1 LSVRRTTA
9 ALTVFSAIA
18 VSAVGLAPAAAAAPG
33 EDSLASVLTAEPA
46 AFDDEASDYDIL
58 TAAVLAVLKAK
69 PDSKVTVLTDGAVE
83 LTAFLPTDG
92 AFGSLVESLTGTRSD
107 TEQATFDAVTG
118 LGIDTVETVLLYHVV
133 PGAAVDAGAVLDSDG
148 AALKTAAGPRVKVD
162 VRSDTNI
169 ALIDKDRNA
178 RNAQVVLEQTDINA
192 GNKQLAHGVDR
203 VLRPADLPAA

>member
-1 LSVRRTTA
+1 MSVRRKTA
-9 ALTVFSAIA
+9 ALAVFSAMA

-33 EDSLASVLTAEPA
+33 DNSLASVLTAEPA
-46 AFDDEASDYDIL
+46 AFDDEASDYDVL

-69 PDSKVTVLTDGAVE
+69 PDSNVTVLTDGTVE
-83 LTAFLPTDG
+83 LTAFLPTDR
-92 AFGSLVESLTGTRSD
+92 AFGSLVDSLTGTSPD
-107 TEQATFDAVTG
+107 TEEATFDAVAG

-148 AALKTAAGPRVKVD
+148 TALKTAAGPRVNVD

-169 ALIDKDRNA
+169 SLIDKDRNA
-178 RNAQVVLEQTDINA
+178 RNARVVLEQTDINE
-192 GNKQLAHGVDR
+192 GNKQLAHGIDR

>member
-1 LSVRRTTA
+1 M
-9 ALTVFSAIA
+9 FSAMA

-46 AFDDEASDYDIL
+46 AFDEEASDFDIL
-58 TAAVLAVLKAK
+58 TAAVLAVLEAK
-69 PDSKVTVLTDGAVE
+69 PDSKVTVLTDGATP
-83 LTAFLPTDG
+83 LTAFLPTDR
-92 AFGSLVESLTGTRSD
+92 AFANLVDSLTATSPD
-107 TEQATFDAVTG
+107 TEQATFDAVAG

-148 AALKTAAGPRVKVD
+148 ASLTTAAGPQVTVA

-178 RNAQVVLEQTDINA
+178 RNARVVLEQTNINE
-192 GNKQLAHGVDR
+192 GNQQLAHGVDR

>member
-1 LSVRRTTA
+1 VSVRRSTA
-9 ALTVFSAIA
+9 ALAVISAMA